1 MIRNKLR
8 NGAARLM
15 PAVLLLVLLSA
26 SAKAQMTPVP
36 AASPT
41 PEPTATETPEPPPS
55 KCTDHDQEKCIQV
68 RIGVM
73 APRIVSD
80 TFGRRIAKNFIAIQV
95 TIGNHDREF
104 QYLINDVSLFLR
116 KDIFTPVPFFEDPE
130 RKGFYFS
137 SAELSLL
144 RGVAEKGQ
152 GQDTRNKTLRF
163 FRGIGTIA
171 AGMIG
176 VASFGPSYSES
187 VAVFNGPIISAFS
200 EAFPDY
206 TINQV
211 NRLNDSAYSANTL
224 VPAKH
229 SKVIVA
235 FLPQAIFLNKQQR
248 KIFWDDPTALYP
260 NPDGSCTSKFLP
272 CVDFRQVDAFI
283 DGDFITEVSDMPP
296 VVNSVQFLDSEVQ
309 KFENEKPVV
318 KGFVLGRFL
327 TETLVDLENVP
338 EGLSLTKDGEPTGD
352 RINFIIKSTKPIPPD
367 TKLNFVVSSNRGT
380 SRISKELRYMPDAPT
395 LTNID
400 PATGKQN
407 TSVTVTLT
415 GTNFIP
421 GPGRTRVLISG
432 TGVTVSE
439 PVNVVGTSLKVTL
452 TISETA
458 PIGARQ
464 VSVVNDNS
472 QSQSKTFTITAKTTN
487 P

>member
-1 MIRNKLR
+1 
-8 NGAARLM
+8 
-15 PAVLLLVLLSA
+15 
-26 SAKAQMTPVP
+26 
-36 AASPT
+36 
-41 PEPTATETPEPPPS
+41 
-55 KCTDHDQEKCIQV
+55 
-68 RIGVM
+68 M

-80 TFGRRIAKNFIAIQV
+80 TFGKRIAENFVAIQV
-95 TIGNHDREF
+95 TVGNHDREF
-104 QYLINDVSLFLR
+104 QYLINDVSLLLT
-116 KDIFTPVPFFEDPE
+116 KAVFTPQPAFNDPE
-130 RKGFYFS
+130 REGFFIS

-187 VAVFNGPIISAFS
+187 VAVFNGPVISAFS

-206 TINQV
+206 TINQI

-235 FLPQAIFLNKQQR
+235 FIPQAIFLNKQQR
-248 KIFWDDPTALYP
+248 KIFWEDPTALYP
-260 NPDGSCTSKFLP
+260 NPDGSCNSRILP
-272 CVDFRQVDAFI
+272 CVDFREVDAFI
-283 DGDFITEVSDMPP
+283 DGDFITEISDMPP

-309 KFENEKPVV
+309 KFQNEKPVV

-327 TETLVDLENVP
+327 TETLVDLESVP

-352 RINFIIKSTKPIPPD
+352 RINFIIKSTKPIPPE
-367 TKLNFVVSSNRGT
+367 TKLNFVVSSSRGT

-400 PATGKQN
+400 PATGKQG
-407 TSVTVTLT
+407 TSVTLTLT

-432 TGVTVSE
+432 AGVTVSD
-439 PVNVVGTSLKVTL
+439 PVSVLGTSLKVTL
-452 TISETA
+452 TISE
-458 PIGARQ
+458 GAATGDRK

-472 QSQSKTFTITAKTTN
+472 QSPSKTFTITAKTTN